1 MTSGK
6 DKPLERSISLL
17 LVGITMLGL
26 GASDPAGLVID
37 QEGKGIPGVS
47 VWSIGRSWAQPE
59 SSAQATTDSAG
70 RFVLPG
76 AWKLGTQEL
85 SYVGLFARAPD
96 GRCGWAASI
105 WRNQPSS
112 ADVNLTLS
120 DVGDV
125 SGQLVD
131 QDGKPIAGTDV
142 TIDSLDRFPRK
153 PGQYDVIRLPTGT
166 AKLYAARSGD
176 DGRFVLRGIPRGARI
191 QAVVASPAFGAPTV
205 SWDTTKPVTIALD
218 RRLGSIRGR
227 IMPPGGQ
234 LPAGTIKIGLGR
246 ELASRRASPGAFQ
259 IDLSRTVTVDKDGTF
274 RFSELPPGRYVLTPE
289 FGPDAPYSAKPVQP
303 QALAPGASIPNLEVP
318 LERIPIIS
326 GRVIDETTGQ
336 GIAGVSLRAYRL
348 LRGNSLAY
356 GNQATTD
363 RSGSYRIAVATGTVM
378 IQPDDP
384 PRTHMGMAS
393 ESCPRFEVKADRSW
407 PDLKLS
413 RAVSIDGMA
422 VDAAGASVSGA
433 EVRLVVP
440 DVKGFFNDAP
450 MVTTHAD
457 GSFRLEQLDPDDRVP
472 VRARTRDAATDG
484 AIVIRT
490 KEQRE
495 KGKLIIMLDP
505 KFACRVQ
512 GRAVDQRGKPIA
524 NVSATLWW
532 SRQLVSEK
540 MMKGM
545 GYGSALDSLKTDQD
559 GRFVSQALWPG
570 DRYKVSFESKVFA
583 KAETPE
589 TTGTAGQV
597 HDFGTISLIETSA
610 HIAGRAVDSNGNP
623 VADARVFNR
632 GDGPNPVT
640 ATTASDGSFR
650 LEDLYS
656 GARFAYARRDGY
668 RFARLADALRIA
680 QRKFVFVRKEGY
692 RFTGAAVE
700 GDTDDLT
707 VRLLRS
713 SEKPDAWKP
722 RDSAPYEEQMAF
734 AKRTLVRLWDRYG
747 QNAGNNS
754 AWTYISQMATI
765 DPQLALKWSA
775 DQGNRFDAD
784 VHLATARVLAESDAP
799 AALKLLVQE
808 NGRTSQVLLLEL
820 AERFMATDQGKAR
833 LFAEEAAARGRTLAE
848 PFRTQTQAQAGS
860 VLTRTGK
867 PETGRKLI
875 AEAAEAA
882 AKMGTTDQPGYTR
895 GIAARALAPIDF
907 ERALALLEPI
917 KERRDKDRYTGFI
930 IEAIAGSN
938 PERALALVDS
948 LDPNTS
954 MPQTLKTE
962 IAYAIA
968 PARPDQAVRIVE
980 GMTEGHG
987 AQKHQAEAFGWLAVA
1002 IAPRDKARACTLIDR
1017 ALALPIDKPEP
1028 FGSYTYFGGAL
1039 ASSAGIALNARRI
1052 GYPDM
1057 NGALMWVMAARPDG
1071 RSGFSDPAMQTLS
1084 ATIATPLVA
1093 LLDPAAAE
1101 TILGQIEA
1109 RSGLSPSELAGIAGE
1124 NWLTAWALVDL
1135 KHAEGLVDAELN
1147 APERTKAAN
1156 LGPSGLLRMIE
1167 ALVTPPSGREEYL
1180 REKIGAA
1187 WRPGFGH

>member
-1 MTSGK
+1 MSSGK
-6 DKPLERSISLL
+6 DSRLDRSRGVL

-26 GASDPAGLVID
+26 GAGDPAGLVVD
-37 QEGKGIPGVS
+37 REGKGVPGALVCA
-47 VWSIGRSWAQPE
+47 IGRSWAQPE

-70 RFVLPG
+70 RFLLPG
-76 AWKLGTQEL
+76 AWKLGSQEL

-96 GRCGWAASI
+96 GRCGWVATI
-105 WRNQPSS
+105 WRNHPTS
-112 ADVNLTLS
+112 ADVTITLS

-131 QDGKPIAGTDV
+131 QEGKPIAGTEV
-142 TIDSLDRFPRK
+142 AVDSLDRFPGK
-153 PGQYDVIRLPTGT
+153 PGQYDVIRLPAAT

-176 DGRFVLRGIPRGARI
+176 DGRFVLRGIPRGAQL
-191 QAVVASPAFGAPTV
+191 QAVLANPAFGTPIV
-205 SWDTTKPVTIALD
+205 SWDTTKPVTITLD
-218 RRLGSIRGR
+218 RRLGSIQGR
-227 IMPPGGQ
+227 LMPPGGH
-234 LPAGTIKIGLGR
+234 LLTGTIKIGVGR
-246 ELASRRASPGAFQ
+246 EPARRPANLGPFQ
-259 IDLSRTVTVDKDGTF
+259 IHLSRTVTADKDGAF
-274 RFSELPPGRYVLTPE
+274 RVSVLPPGRYVLTPK

-303 QALAPGASIPNLEVP
+303 QELAPGATISALQIP
-318 LERIPIIS
+318 LERIPTIT
-326 GRVIDETTGQ
+326 GRVIDESTGQ
-336 GIAGVSLRAYRL
+336 GIAGVSLRAYKVQRS
-348 LRGNSLAY
+348 NSLMY
-356 GNQATTD
+356 GNLATTD
-363 RSGSYRIAVATGTVM
+363 SSGNYRLAVEPGMVM
-378 IQPDDP
+378 IQPDNP
-384 PRTHMGMAS
+384 PRTHMGMAT
-393 ESCPRFEVKADRSW
+393 ELCPRFEVKADRSW
-407 PDLKLS
+407 PDLKLA
-413 RAVSIDGMA
+413 RAVAIDGVA
-422 VDAAGASVSGA
+422 VDSSGKSVSGA
-433 EVRLVVP
+433 EVHVVVP
-440 DVKGFFNDAP
+440 DVHVFIGTAMP
-450 MVTTHAD
+450 VISQPD

-490 KEQRE
+490 KEQKE
-495 KGKLIIMLDP
+495 KGRLTITLDP
-505 KFACRVQ
+505 KFAFRVK

-524 NVSATLWW
+524 NVAATLWW

-540 MMKGM
+540 VMKGM

-610 HIAGRAVDSNGNP
+610 HIAGRVVGSDGKP
-623 VADARVFNR
+623 IADARVFNR
-632 GDGPNPVT
+632 GDGLKP
-640 ATTASDGSFR
+640 ATTQTAPDGSFR
-650 LEDLYS
+650 LENLYS

-680 QRKFVFVRKEGY
+680 QRKFVFVRKDGY
-692 RFTGAAVE
+692 RFTGMAVE
-700 GDTDDLT
+700 GDSDDLM
-707 VRLLRS
+707 VRLLRHD
-713 SEKPDAWKP
+713 EPPDAWKP
-722 RDSAPYEEQMAF
+722 RASAAFEEQKAF
-734 AKRTLVRLWDRYG
+734 AKRTLVRIWEKYG
-747 QNAGNNS
+747 QKAGNNS
-754 AWTYISQMATI
+754 AWWLIGQMATV
-765 DPQLALKWSA
+765 DPDLALKWSTEH
-775 DQGNRFDAD
+775 GNRFDGD
-784 VHLATARVLAESDAP
+784 VRLATARVLAETDAQ

-808 NGRTSQVLLLEL
+808 GGNTSQIVLQEL
-820 AERFMATDQGKAR
+820 AERSLATDQGKAR
-833 LFAEEAAARGRTLAE
+833 LFAEATAAQGRKLDEPGRTRAL
-848 PFRTQTQAQAGS
+848 AQAGA
-860 VLTRTGK
+860 VLNRAGK
-867 PETGRKLI
+867 PEVGSKLI
-875 AEAAEAA
+875 DEAAEAA

-895 GIAARALAPIDF
+895 GLAAKALASFDL

-930 IEAIAGSN
+930 IAAIAGSN

-954 MPQTLKTE
+954 LPQTLKTE

-968 PARPDQAVRIVE
+968 PARPDQAIRIVE

-1002 IAPRDKARACTLIDR
+1002 IAPKDRARACALIER
-1017 ALALPIDKPEP
+1017 ALALPIDKPQE
-1028 FGSYTYFGGAL
+1028 FGSYTNFGGAL
-1039 ASSAGIALNARRI
+1039 AAAAGIALNARRI

-1109 RSGLSPSELAGIAGE
+1109 RSGLSPAELAGIAGE
-1124 NWLTAWALVDL
+1124 NWLTVWALVDL
-1135 KHAEGLVDAELN
+1135 KHAEGLVEAELN
-1147 APERTKAAN
+1147 APETPKAAN
-1156 LGPSGLLRMIE
+1156 LGQSGLLRMIE
-1167 ALVTPPSGREEYL
+1167 ALLTLPSRREEYF

-1187 WRPGFGH
+1187 WRPSIGK